1 MFQFTQMAVKSI
13 LRLNLIPTFLPLTMS
28 ETFFDII
35 ITGAGPAGST
45 CALTLK
51 NSGLR
56 IALIDK
62 ETFPRDKI
70 CGDAVSSIAKRI
82 LRQINPD
89 LETSLLDFAPKTNI
103 TKAKLYSPKFES
115 LEIGFSK
122 VGHCIKRMDFDN
134 WLFTE
139 ATKNNPA
146 LTVIKGKAVKEVI
159 KEPGKIK
166 IRLDDGS
173 TLTSDLLIACDGA
186 HSVAAKKLANIKVD
200 RKHYSGA
207 VRQYYKN
214 IKGLEGDALEVYFL
228 KGYLP
233 GYFWIFPLSN
243 NEANVGFG
251 MLSDTIAKQK
261 IDLKKSMSD
270 IINSIPE
277 VAERFKDAEPL
288 EDVKGFGLPLGSKKY
303 DISGERFMLCG
314 DAASL
319 IDPFSGEGIET
330 AMESGK
336 FAAEQALKCF
346 KEQNFSPAFMKFYDE
361 RVYKKMWGN
370 FKNHYLLQRLLSD
383 RIWLINSLISFG
395 NIPFVKKRI
404 PKLFY

>member
-1 MFQFTQMAVKSI
+1 MNQTQ
-13 LRLNLIPTFLPLTMS
+13 
-28 ETFFDII
+28 FDII
-35 ITGAGPAGST
+35 ITGAGPAGAT
-45 CALTLK
+45 CALALK
-51 NSGLR
+51 NSGLN

-82 LRQINPD
+82 LRQIDPT
-89 LETSLLDFAPKTNI
+89 LETDLLDFAPKTNI
-103 TKAKLYSPKFES
+103 TQAKLYSPTFES

-122 VGHCIKRMDFDN
+122 VGHCIRRIDFDN
-134 WLFTE
+134 WLFNK
-139 ATKNNPA
+139 ATAANQH
-146 LTVIKGKAVKEVI
+146 LTLLMGKAIKEVQQQTDGI
-159 KEPGKIK
+159 EVK
-166 IRLDDGS
+166 LDNGS
-173 TLTSDLLIACDGA
+173 KLKTKLLIACDGA
-186 HSVAAKKLANIKVD
+186 HSVAAKKLGNIKID

-207 VRQYYKN
+207 VRQYYRN
-214 IKGLEGDALEVYFL
+214 IKGLEGNALEVYFL

-251 MLSDTIAKQK
+251 MLSETIAKQK
-261 IDLKKSMSD
+261 IDLKKSLND
-270 IINSIPE
+270 IITQIPE
-277 VAERFKDAEPL
+277 VAERFKDAIPL
-288 EDVKGFGLPLGSKKY
+288 EDIKGFGLPLGSKKY
-303 DISGERFMLCG
+303 AISGERFMLCG
-314 DAASL
+314 DAAAL

-336 FAAEQALKCF
+336 FAAERALACF
-346 KEQNFSPAFMKFYDE
+346 AEQQFSATFMKAYDE

-383 RIWLINSLISFG
+383 RIWLIKSLISFG